1 MKVTSAR
8 FVKSAAAKPQWPALA
23 FPQIAFAGRSNVGKS
38 SLINALTSRKG
49 LALVSKTP
57 GKTQLLNFF
66 VINEKF
72 TIVDMPGYGFAKA
85 PESVRAGWGKL
96 VETFLRESGQLKG
109 VVALV
114 DIRRT
119 PGDDDLKLLEWLDH
133 YRVPFVLVFTK
144 ADKVPKGRRQAMAR
158 QSLAV
163 MEPLLGQMAGS
174 VLFSTHTGEGRD
186 ELWAAVRRLLE
197 EAPEPIGR

>member
-8 FVKSAAAKPQWPALA
+8 FVKSAAAKPQWPALE
-23 FPQIAFAGRSNVGKS
+23 FPQVAFAGRSNVGKS

-66 VINEKF
+66 VINEKL

-85 PESVRAGWGKL
+85 PDSVRAGWGKL
-96 VETFLRESGQLKG
+96 VENFLRESGALKG
-109 VVALV
+109 VVTLF

-119 PGDDDLKLLEWLDH
+119 PSGDDLKLLEWLDH
-133 YRVPFVLVFTK
+133 YRVPFIVVFTK
-144 ADKVPKGRRQAMAR
+144 ADKVPRGRRQTMTR
-158 QSLAV
+158 QALAV
-163 MEPLLGQMAGS
+163 MEPRLGLMAGS
-174 VLFSTHTGEGRD
+174 VLFSAHTGEGRD
-186 ELWAAVRRLLE
+186 ELWAAIRRLLE
-197 EAPEPIGR
+197 KPPE